1 MAVATGHASR
11 NDDCPI
17 RARKCCLRQVRR
29 YFSDLIEIRFVSMRT
44 SDRPITFRKRPDL
57 QITAQRFGADRYWVI
72 HDPLS
77 LKFTRLR
84 DDEYALFELL
94 DGEHSL
100 EDLVNF
106 YEARFAPQRLRP
118 EEAARF
124 VNMLH
129 NSGLLLAERAG
140 QGESLHERSENRRRQ
155 EFRKQ
160 WLSPLALRFRGI
172 NPEAIFAAI
181 YPFVRP
187 FMSREALICGC
198 FFILSALGL
207 VAAQWRA
214 FTSRLPDFQSYFTPT
229 NILMLMGVL
238 AVVKVLH
245 EFGHGL
251 TCLHFGG
258 RCHELGVMFL
268 VFTPCLYC
276 NVSDAYR
283 FPNKWHR
290 AAVGAAGIYVE
301 LLLAS
306 AAVYLWW
313 YTEPGLLNQVCLGVA
328 ALCSVSTL
336 LFNGNPLMRYDGY
349 YILCDVVETPNLAE
363 RSASVLREGFL
374 RLFANNHVEGDP
386 FLPRRRRGWYAAY
399 ALASAA
405 YRVMVTCTIVLLFI
419 ELARPYK
426 LENVARLLGLTAA
439 VSLLVPP
446 VRRFFIFMNVPGRRR
461 DLRLGR
467 TVAALV
473 VLAAIVGAIFFVPV
487 PHRVVG
493 PLELQPYRPE
503 RVFVEVRGVVAEA
516 PARFGQAIHAG
527 DLLLRLSSPDLDL
540 AVEELAAERDRH
552 RARLDSLRLEQFQSS
567 AAAAIIPQTEQLLA
581 SVESR
586 LKEKERDQQRLTLR
600 ASRDGVLYPPFNVPK
615 PPVEDELPNWSGR
628 PLDADN
634 VGSTLEPGTL
644 IGEVADPR
652 AWDAWI
658 IIDQDD
664 VEFVHVGDDVD
675 ILLDSAREHPLQ
687 GRIDEIS
694 VGELAESPHR
704 LSNKVGG
711 ELATQAGSDQSE
723 RPVSTAYSVR
733 VRLADEKGEFRV
745 GWRGTARIH
754 LTPATL
760 ASRIGRWAARTF
772 HFHL

>member
-1 MAVATGHASR
+1 MSPVAPPSSPI
-11 NDDCPI
+11 DD
-17 RARKCCLRQVRR
+17 
-29 YFSDLIEIRFVSMRT
+29 FESMRT
-44 SDRPITFRKRPDL
+44 SDRPITFRRRPDL
-57 QITAQRFGADRYWVI
+57 QIAAQRFGADRYWVI

-140 QGESLHERSENRRRQ
+140 QGESLHERSAKRRRE
-155 EFRKQ
+155 EFRKR
-160 WLSPLALRFRGI
+160 WLSPLAVRFRGF
-172 NPEAIFAAI
+172 NPEALFAAI

-187 FMSREALICGC
+187 FMSRLALVCGC
-198 FFILSALGL
+198 LFILSALGL
-207 VAAQWRA
+207 TAVQWRTFA
-214 FTSRLPDFQSYFTPT
+214 ARLPDYHAYFTPT
-229 NILMLMGVL
+229 NMLLLMGVL

-258 RCHELGVMFL
+258 RCHELGMMFL

-306 AAVYLWW
+306 VAVYLWW
-313 YTEPGLLNQVCLGVA
+313 FTEPGLLNQICLGVA

-349 YILCDVVETPNLAE
+349 YVLCDIVETPNLAE
-363 RSASVLREGFL
+363 RSASVVREGFL
-374 RLFANNHVEGDP
+374 RCFAKNHVEGDP

-399 ALASAA
+399 AVASTA
-405 YRVMVTCTIVLLFI
+405 YRVMVTCAIVLLFI

-426 LENVARLLGLTAA
+426 LENAARLLGLAA
-439 VSLLVPP
+439 VVSLVAPP
-446 VRRFFIFMNVPGRRR
+446 IRRFFMFMNVPGRRR

-467 TVAALV
+467 AAAMLV
-473 VLAAIVGAIFFVPV
+473 VLVLLAGLIFAVPV
-487 PHRVVG
+487 PHRVVA
-493 PLELQPYRPE
+493 PLELQPYRPQ

-516 PARFGQAIHAG
+516 PVRFGQAIHTG
-527 DLLLRLSSPDLDL
+527 EVVLRLSSPDLEL
-540 AVEELAAERDRH
+540 AVEELQAELDRH

-581 SVESR
+581 SVEAR
-586 LKEKERDQQRLTLR
+586 LKEKERDRQRLTLR
-600 ASRDGVLYPPFNVPK
+600 AARDGVLYPPFNVPK
-615 PPVEDELPNWSGR
+615 PPVGDELPNWSGR

-652 AWDAWI
+652 LWDAWI
-658 IIDQDD
+658 VIDQED
-664 VEFVHVGDDVD
+664 VEFIHVGDHVDV
-675 ILLDSAREHPLQ
+675 LLDSAREHPLQ
-687 GRIDEIS
+687 GCIDEIS

-711 ELATQAGSDQSE
+711 ELATQSGSDQSE

-733 VRLADEKGEFRV
+733 VRLADEQGQFRV

-754 LTPATL
+754 LAPATL
-760 ASRIGRWAARTF
+760 ASRVGRWAARTF

>member
-1 MAVATGHASR
+1 MLAKGALSLPRAVPVVTPTLSIY
-11 NDDCPI
+11 P
-17 RARKCCLRQVRR
+17 
-29 YFSDLIEIRFVSMRT
+29 FVPMRT
-44 SDRPITFRKRPDL
+44 SDRPITFRRRPDL

-140 QGESLHERSENRRRQ
+140 QGESLHERGTKRRRE
-155 EFRKQ
+155 EFRKR
-160 WLSPLALRFRGI
+160 WLSPLALRFRGV
-172 NPEAIFAAI
+172 NPESMFTAI

-187 FMSREALICGC
+187 FMSRTALVCGC
-198 FFILSALGL
+198 LFILSALGL
-207 VAAQWRA
+207 AAVHWRA
-214 FTSRLPDFQSYFTPT
+214 FTARLPDFQSYFTPT
-229 NILMLMGVL
+229 NILLLMGVL

-313 YTEPGLLNQVCLGVA
+313 YTQPGLLNQICLGVA
-328 ALCSVSTL
+328 ALCSVSTV

-349 YILCDVVETPNLAE
+349 YVLSDVVETPNLAE
-363 RSASVLREGFL
+363 RSASVVREWFL
-374 RLFANNHVEGDP
+374 RLFAGNHVESDP

-399 ALASAA
+399 ALASSA
-405 YRVMVTCTIVLLFI
+405 YRLMVTCTIVLLFI

-426 LENVARLLGLTAA
+426 LENAARLLGLAA
-439 VSLLVPP
+439 VVSLLAPP
-446 VRRFFIFMNVPGRRR
+446 LRRFWAFLNVPGRRR
-461 DLRLGR
+461 DLRSGR
-467 TVAALV
+467 IAAAGVLVAL
-473 VLAAIVGAIFFVPV
+473 LAGVIGFVPV
-487 PHRVVG
+487 PHRVIG

-503 RVFVEVRGVVAEA
+503 RVFVEVRGVVAET
-516 PARFGQAIHAG
+516 PVRFGQAIHAG
-527 DLLLRLSSPDLDL
+527 DLLLRLSSPDLEL
-540 AVEELAAERDRH
+540 AVEELTAERDRH
-552 RARLDSLRLEQFQSS
+552 RARLESLRLEQFQDS

-586 LKEKERDQQRLTLR
+586 LKEKEQDRQRLVLR

-615 PPVEDELPNWSGR
+615 PPVGDELPNWSGR
-628 PLDADN
+628 PSDADN

-658 IIDQDD
+658 IIDQND
-664 VEFVHVGDDVD
+664 VEFVRVGDRVDV
-675 ILLDSAREHPLQ
+675 LLDSAREHPLQ

-694 VGELAESPHR
+694 VGELAESPQR

-711 ELATQAGSDQSE
+711 ELATESGSGQSE

-733 VRLADEKGEFRV
+733 VRLTDEKGEFRV

-754 LTPATL
+754 LAPATL
-760 ASRIGRWAARTF
+760 ASRVGRWTARTF

>member
-1 MAVATGHASR
+1 
-11 NDDCPI
+11 
-17 RARKCCLRQVRR
+17 
-29 YFSDLIEIRFVSMRT
+29 MRT
-44 SDRPITFRKRPDL
+44 SDRPITFRRRPDL
-57 QITAQRFGADRYWVI
+57 QIASQRFGAERYWVI

-100 EDLVNF
+100 DDLVNF
-106 YEARFAPQRLRP
+106 YEARFAPQRLHP

-129 NSGLLLAERAG
+129 SSGLLLAERAG
-140 QGESLHERSENRRRQ
+140 QGESLHERSEKRRRE
-155 EFRKQ
+155 EFRKR
-160 WLSPLALRFRGI
+160 WLSPLAVRFRGI
-172 NPEAIFAAI
+172 NPETLFQVM

-187 FMSREALICGC
+187 FMSRTALVCGC
-198 FFILSALGL
+198 LFILSAVGL
-207 VAAQWRA
+207 AAVQWRTLA
-214 FTSRLPDFQSYFTPT
+214 ARLPDFQAYFTPT
-229 NILMLMGVL
+229 NILILMGVL
-238 AVVKVLH
+238 GVVKVLH

-306 AAVYLWW
+306 AAMYLWW
-313 YTEPGLLNQVCLGVA
+313 YTEPGLLNQICLGVT

-336 LFNGNPLMRYDGY
+336 MFNGNPLMRYDGY

-363 RSASVLREGFL
+363 RSASVLRAGFL
-374 RLFANNHVEGDP
+374 RFFAKNYVEGDP
-386 FLPRRRRGWYAAY
+386 FLPRRHRGWYAAY
-399 ALASAA
+399 AVASTA
-405 YRVMVTCTIVLLFI
+405 YRVAVTCAIVMLFI

-426 LENVARLLGLTAA
+426 LENVARLLGLAA
-439 VSLLVPP
+439 VVSLIAPP
-446 VRRFFIFMNVPGRRR
+446 IRRFFSFMNVPGRRR

-467 TVAALV
+467 AAAASV
-473 VLAAIVGAIFFVPV
+473 VLASLIGVFCFAPL

-516 PARFGQAIHAG
+516 PVRFGQEVHAG
-527 DLLLRLSSPDLDL
+527 DLLLRLNSPDLEL
-540 AVEELAAERDRH
+540 AVEELASERDRH

-567 AAAAIIPQTEQLLA
+567 TAAAIIPQTEQLLA
-581 SVESR
+581 SVETR
-586 LKEKERDQQRLTLR
+586 LKEKERERQRLTLR

-615 PPVEDELPNWSGR
+615 PPSGDELPNWSGR

-634 VGSTLEPGTL
+634 IGSTLEPGTL

-658 IIDQDD
+658 VIDQED
-664 VEFVHVGDDVD
+664 VEFVHVGDHVDV
-675 ILLDSAREHPLQ
+675 LLDSARDLPLQ

-694 VGELAESPHR
+694 VGELAESPQR

-711 ELATQAGSDQSE
+711 ELATQPGSGQSE

-733 VRLADEKGEFRV
+733 VRLTDEKGQFRV
-745 GWRGTARIH
+745 GWRGTARID
-754 LTPATL
+754 LAPATL
-760 ASRIGRWAARTF
+760 ASRVGRWAARTF